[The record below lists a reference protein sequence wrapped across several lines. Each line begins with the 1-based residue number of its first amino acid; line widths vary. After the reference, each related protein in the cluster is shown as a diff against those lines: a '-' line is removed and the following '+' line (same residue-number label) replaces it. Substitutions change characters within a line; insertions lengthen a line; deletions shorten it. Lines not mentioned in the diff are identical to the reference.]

1 MDQFLSTP
9 FSKLLKLINI
19 QIYPGK
25 GRLYHPII
33 IHSANLPCL
42 PFIGYKANAGLIVWV
57 KLFMRYASII
67 IYVSI
72 QKLYVFAEALR
83 LWVVQCNGLSRHF
96 APNCQSP
103 LLSATQ
109 CPPPTDVGH

>member
-83 LWVVQCNGLSRHF
+83 LWVVRCNGLSRQF

-103 LLSATQ
+103 LQ